1 MRFYGDDML
10 QELKNRLSERRSR
23 RNNRTFLEATM
34 AACALV
40 AMADKKVT
48 FSESSKIDQILESL
62 DQLRDYDVHDVINL
76 FNQHID
82 AMEADLDGGRAEAM
96 KAVEVL
102 VGDPKAGRVIV
113 NICLAIAGADGAFT
127 PDERWQIENIC
138 QKLDVDLS
146 EFSL

>member
-1 MRFYGDDML
+1 ML

-146 EFSL
+146 EISL

>member
-1 MRFYGDDML
+1 ML
-10 QELKNRLSERRSR
+10 QELKNRLSEQRSR

-34 AACALV
+34 AACALI
-40 AMADKKVT
+40 AMADKKVS

-62 DQLRDYDVHDVINL
+62 DQLRVYDVHDEINL
-76 FNQHID
+76 FNQHVD

-113 NICLAIAGADGAFT
+113 KICLAIAGADGAFT

-146 EFSL
+146 EFGL

>member
-1 MRFYGDDML
+1 ML

-102 VGDPKAGRVIV
+102 VGDPQGRTGHRQYMPSNRRRGWSVYAG
-113 NICLAIAGADGAFT
+113 
-127 PDERWQIENIC
+127 
-138 QKLDVDLS
+138 
-146 EFSL
+146 